1 MRIIE
6 ERLKWGQRF
15 DHIYQLF
22 VDVVVVGLFVQFEG
36 GVAREG
42 KEEEVR
48 NYQITDDEP
57 QRKSSHLCA
66 SFVRQVG
73 PMFVVTSGSGLSL
86 AFSEC
91 EPCLFTFCKCIIVNR
106 QSMNHDSYSDSD
118 SEHNL

>member
-57 QRKSSHLCA
+57 RRKTSHLCGF
-66 SFVRQVG
+66 FVLSV
-73 PMFVVTSGSGLSL
+73 SGTDVEK
-86 AFSEC
+86 SEV
-91 EPCLFTFCKCIIVNR
+91 EWRVFY
-106 QSMNHDSYSDSD
+106 QH
-118 SEHNL
+118 